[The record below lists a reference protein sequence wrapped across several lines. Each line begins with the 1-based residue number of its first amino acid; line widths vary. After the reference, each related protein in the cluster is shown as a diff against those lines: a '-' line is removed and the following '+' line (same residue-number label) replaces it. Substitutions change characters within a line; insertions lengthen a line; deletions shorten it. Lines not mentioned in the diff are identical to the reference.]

1 MSDGFTVAAGTQNG
15 KVLIYDLRAL
25 GSGGAPAKSFDAH
38 SHTHVSCVTFQ
49 HAPAKSAKGK
59 PKVGGKENAKP
70 TTVAAAAA
78 NVNEA
83 PTPSAPLVAN
93 APGCARFHARG
104 PHIVDSRARLP
115 CACCDVRCSVTV
127 KLDVECAFWAMAW
140 QRALGN
146 GRHPGARQ
154 QRGRCRRILP

>member
-1 MSDGFTVAAGTQNG
+1 MCPGRTICSICSLDFMSDGFTVAAGTQNG

-25 GSGGAPAKSFDAH
+25 GSGGSPAKSFDAH

-49 HAPAKSAKGK
+49 HAPTKSAKGK

-78 NVNEA
+78 NINEA
-83 PTPSAPLVAN
+83 PTLTAPPVAN

-104 PHIVDSRARLP
+104 TRVLS
-115 CACCDVRCSVTV
+115 TV
-127 KLDVECAFWAMAW
+127 V
-140 QRALGN
+140 LGC
-146 GRHPGARQ
+146 PVLAVMVGAA
-154 QRGRCRRILP
+154 